1 MFGSITR
8 EKLAF
13 VEFACEFKL
22 DLSLSLGVGSPG
34 MNAKTVQLKN
44 QLADLELDIGLY
56 TDDSFTKLAP
66 GGMRIRVPKPVHIG
80 VFSRKCS
87 KKLRLTSFD
96 PFFDLNRPRWALI
109 EYQKDS

>member
-87 KKLRLTSFD
+87 KKLRLTSFN
-96 PFFDLNRPRWALI
+96 FLTSIALDGP
-109 EYQKDS
+109 Y